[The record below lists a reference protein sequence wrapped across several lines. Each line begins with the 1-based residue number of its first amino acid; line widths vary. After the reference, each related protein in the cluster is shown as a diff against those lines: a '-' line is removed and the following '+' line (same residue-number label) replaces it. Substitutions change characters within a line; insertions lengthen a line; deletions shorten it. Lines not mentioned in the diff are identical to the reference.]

1 MAHTLVGNSKLL
13 NRVRRLR
20 GQVDAIE
27 RALSADAPCGDLMR
41 LIAATRGAINGI
53 MAEVVNDHIQTHM
66 IDEARTPSQTERDAA
81 AELVE
86 VLRTYIR

>member
-1 MAHTLVGNSKLL
+1 MAHTLVGNTKVL

-53 MAEVVNDHIQTHM
+53 MAEVVNEHIQTHM
-66 IDEARTPSQTERDAA
+66 IDEARTPLIISGPAFSD
-81 AELVE
+81 
-86 VLRTYIR
+86 IRRYARQGG